1 MQTITASVPSQES
14 AENAILTSAQQ
25 HAFAQD
31 GFLILENFISDDIC
45 DLLIKRAQMLIDQFE
60 PDAVKTIFSAK
71 DQRHAKNQYFL
82 ESGDKIHFFFEEGA
96 IDMHGQLIKEKS
108 LSINKIGHALH
119 DVDPV
124 FNCFSR
130 MHKIASLVR
139 DAGVSH
145 PLLLQSMYICKQ
157 PYIGGEV
164 TCHQDST
171 YIFVKDQPV
180 LGLWFALEDATLE
193 NGCLWAI
200 PGGHHGGLKSR
211 SIRDVN
217 DKVSTTVFDNTPW
230 PLEKMVP
237 LEVPRGSVILLH
249 GLSPHMSKENIS
261 SKSRH
266 AYTLHVISGQHEYAK
281 DNWLQR
287 SRDFPLKGF
296 V

>member
-1 MQTITASVPSQES
+1 MKNDVHTEID
-14 AENAILTSAQQ
+14 NADTTILTPEQQ
-25 HAFAQD
+25 QSFHRD
-31 GFLILENFISDDIC
+31 GYLVLENFVSEDIC
-45 DLLIKRAQMLIDQFE
+45 HLLIQRAQTLINQFE
-60 PDAVKTIFSAK
+60 PEAVKTIFSAK
-71 DQRHAKNQYFL
+71 DQRHAKNKYFL

-96 IDMHGQLIKEKS
+96 IDSQGRITREKS

-119 DVDPV
+119 DLDPV
-124 FNCFSR
+124 FDCFSR
-130 MHKIASLVR
+130 MHKIARLVN
-139 DAGVSH
+139 DISIPD

-171 YIFVKDQPV
+171 YIYVKDQPV

-200 PGGHHGGLKSR
+200 PGGHLNGLKSR
-211 SIRDVN
+211 SIRDKN
-217 DKVSTTVFDNTPW
+217 DNVSTTIFDDSPW
-230 PLEKMVP
+230 PLEHMVP

-249 GLSPHMSKENIS
+249 GQAPHMSRENIS

-266 AYTLHVISGQHEYAK
+266 AYTLHIISGKHEYAG

-287 SRDFPLKGF
+287 SNNFPLRGF